1 MMFIEFIQSLYD
13 QSRPLP
19 ENPNDYSSILEDI
32 EYFHLSA
39 TVYSLLKQQGR
50 IEQTPIYFQ
59 NQLQK
64 EHQIILYNNL
74 YIKNQLKLVL
84 DTFEANGISAI
95 PLKGILFAETYF
107 GHFSARRTTDIDILI
122 RKEDMEKAKV
132 CIQKLEYNVE
142 GDWPSYHFHRTFSKM
157 MPHSSVPL
165 TIELHRDILREN
177 SSSLEIEQFWKHS
190 APLEGYKHI
199 KQLSEVHTFYMICLH
214 GWKHGMDSL
223 KYFIDIIQTI
233 HVLNHKIDYDA
244 LLKMA
249 KNDQT
254 LKRLTSTLTVVYN
267 QFPHLDQ
274 INSLPFNKKSKIWW
288 NYQEIR
294 YRDRQSVKGFKNLIR
309 VHWSEYD
316 QFKHSMISFKRWLF
330 PGKSVITNLYP
341 PSTKHKKYS
350 IFRGYIKFY
359 RKKFHT
365 LFRALFYSKVKS

>member
-1 MMFIEFIQSLYD
+1 MFIEFIQSLYD

-19 ENPNDYSSILEDI
+19 ENPDDYTSILEDT
-32 EYFHLSA
+32 EHFHLSA

-59 NQLQK
+59 SQLQK
-64 EHQIILYNNL
+64 EYQTTLYNNL

-122 RKEDMEKAKV
+122 RKEDMEKAKM

-142 GDWPSYHFHRTFSKM
+142 RDWPSYHFHRTFSKM
-157 MPHSSVPL
+157 MPHSPVPL

-190 APLEGYKHI
+190 TPLEGYKHI

-233 HVLNHKIDYDA
+233 HVLNHKIDYNA
-244 LLKMA
+244 LFKIA

-267 QFPHLDQ
+267 QFPHLNQ
-274 INSLPFNKKSKIWW
+274 INSFPFNKKSKIWW
-288 NYQEIR
+288 DYQEIR
-294 YRDRQSVKGFKNLIR
+294 YGDRQSVKGFKNLIR
-309 VHWSEYD
+309 IHLSEYD
-316 QFKHSMISFKRWLF
+316 RFEHSMIFFKRWLF
-330 PGKSVITNLYP
+330 PNKSEITNLYP
-341 PSTKHKKYS
+341 PSIKHKKYS

-359 RKKFHT
+359 QKKFHT
-365 LFRALFYSKVKS
+365 LFRALFYSKVKN

>member
-1 MMFIEFIQSLYD
+1 MFIEFIQSLYD

-19 ENPNDYSSILEDI
+19 ENPDDYTSILEDT
-32 EYFHLSA
+32 EHFHLSA

-59 NQLQK
+59 SQLQK
-64 EHQIILYNNL
+64 EYQTTLYNNL

-122 RKEDMEKAKV
+122 RKEDMEKAKM

-157 MPHSSVPL
+157 MPHSPVPL

-190 APLEGYKHI
+190 TPLEGYKHI

-233 HVLNHKIDYDA
+233 HVLNHKIDYNA
-244 LLKMA
+244 LFKIA

-267 QFPHLDQ
+267 QFPHLNQ
-274 INSLPFNKKSKIWW
+274 INSFPFNKKSKIWW
-288 NYQEIR
+288 DYQEIR
-294 YRDRQSVKGFKNLIR
+294 YGDRQSVKGFKNLIR
-309 VHWSEYD
+309 VHLSEYD
-316 QFKHSMISFKRWLF
+316 RFEHSMIFFKRWLF
-330 PGKSVITNLYP
+330 PNKSEITNLYP
-341 PSTKHKKYS
+341 PSIKHKKYS

-359 RKKFHT
+359 QKKFHT
-365 LFRALFYSKVKS
+365 LFRALFYSKVKN

>member
-1 MMFIEFIQSLYD
+1 MFIEFIQSLYD

-64 EHQIILYNNL
+64 EYQTVLYNNL
-74 YIKNQLKLVL
+74 YIKNQVKLIL

-132 CIQKLEYNVE
+132 CIQKLEYNLE
-142 GDWPSYHFHRTFSKM
+142 GDLPSYHFHRTFSKM

-165 TIELHRDILREN
+165 TIELHRDILRKN
-177 SSSLEIEQFWKHS
+177 TSGLEIEQFWHHS
-190 APLEGYKHI
+190 TPLENYKHI
-199 KQLSEVHTFYMICLH
+199 KQLSEFHTFYMICLH
-214 GWKHGMDSL
+214 GWKHRMDSL
-223 KYFIDIIQTI
+223 KYFIDIVQTI
-233 HVLNHKIDYDA
+233 HILKHKIDYHT
-244 LLKMA
+244 LFNIA
-249 KNDQT
+249 KKDRT
-254 LKRLTSTLTVVYN
+254 LKRLTSTLAVVYN

-274 INSLPFNKKSKIWW
+274 VNELPIDKKSHMWW
-288 NYQEIR
+288 DYEQIRYLKTENIRKFKNSIHFHLLDYDTLKHSIIVLKRWIFPAREEIR
-294 YRDRQSVKGFKNLIR
+294 D
-309 VHWSEYD
+309 EY
-316 QFKHSMISFKRWLF
+316 QPL
-330 PGKSVITNLYP
+330 
-341 PSTKHKKYS
+341 KKYNKYKLLKGYSKYYGKKLS
-350 IFRGYIKFY
+350 IL
-359 RKKFHT
+359 FHV
-365 LFRALFYSKVKS
+365 LFYPKVKR

>member
-1 MMFIEFIQSLYD
+1 MLIEFIQSLYD

-19 ENPNDYSSILEDI
+19 ENPDDYTSILEDI

-50 IEQTPIYFQ
+50 IEHTPIYFQ

-64 EHQIILYNNL
+64 EYQTILYNNL
-74 YIKNQLKLVL
+74 YIKNQLKLIL
-84 DTFEANGISAI
+84 DTFETNGISAI
-95 PLKGILFAETYF
+95 PLKGIMFAETYF

-122 RKEDMEKAKV
+122 CKEDMERAKV

-190 APLEGYKHI
+190 TPSEGYKHI

-223 KYFIDIIQTI
+223 KYFIDIIQAI
-233 HVLNHKIDYDA
+233 HVLTHKIDYDA
-244 LLKMA
+244 LFKMA

-254 LKRLTSTLTVVYN
+254 LKRLTSTLTIVYN
-267 QFPHLDQ
+267 QFPHLNQ

-288 NYQEIR
+288 DYQEIR
-294 YRDRQSVKGFKNLIR
+294 YGDRQSVKGFKNLIR
-309 VHWSEYD
+309 VHLSEYD
-316 QFKHSMISFKRWLF
+316 QFKHSIVFFKRWLF
-330 PGKSVITNLYP
+330 PDKFEITNLYP
-341 PSTKHKKYS
+341 PSTKHKKYK

-359 RKKFHT
+359 QKKFHT

>member
-1 MMFIEFIQSLYD
+1 MFIEFIQSLYD
-13 QSRPLP
+13 QSRPFP
-19 ENPNDYSSILEDI
+19 ENPDDYTSILEDI

-142 GDWPSYHFHRTFSKM
+142 GHCPSYHFHRTFSKI
-157 MPHSSVPL
+157 MPHSPVPL
-165 TIELHRDILREN
+165 TVELHRDILREN
-177 SSSLEIEQFWKHS
+177 TSELEIEQFWHCS
-190 APLEGYKHI
+190 TPLENYKHI
-199 KQLSEVHTFYMICLH
+199 KQLSEFHTFYMICLH

-233 HVLNHKIDYDA
+233 HVLNDKIDYHT
-244 LLKMA
+244 LFKIA

-254 LKRLTSTLTVVYN
+254 LKRLTSTLTIVYN

-274 INSLPFNKKSKIWW
+274 VNKLPINKKSNMWW
-288 NYQEIR
+288 DYKQIR
-294 YRDRQSVKGFKNLIR
+294 YLKTKNMKKVKNSIHFHLFG
-309 VHWSEYD
+309 YD
-316 QFKHSMISFKRWLF
+316 KLKHSIIVLKRWIF
-330 PGKSVITNLYP
+330 PAEQ
-341 PSTKHKKYS
+341 
-350 IFRGYIKFY
+350 R
-359 RKKFHT
+359 
-365 LFRALFYSKVKS
+365 

>member
-1 MMFIEFIQSLYD
+1 MFIEFIQTLYD

-50 IEQTPIYFQ
+50 MEQTPIYFQ
-59 NQLQK
+59 SQLQK
-64 EHQIILYNNL
+64 EYQTTLYNNL

-122 RKEDMEKAKV
+122 RKEDMEKAKM

-157 MPHSSVPL
+157 MPHSPVPL

-233 HVLNHKIDYDA
+233 HVLNHKIDYNA
-244 LLKMA
+244 LFKIA
-249 KNDQT
+249 KNDHT

-288 NYQEIR
+288 DYQEIR
-294 YRDRQSVKGFKNLIR
+294 YGDRQSVKGFKNLIR
-309 VHWSEYD
+309 VHLSEYD
-316 QFKHSMISFKRWLF
+316 HFKHSIIFFKRWLF
-330 PGKSVITNLYP
+330 PNKSEITNLYP
-341 PSTKHKKYS
+341 PSIKHKKYS
-350 IFRGYIKFY
+350 IFKGYIKFY
-359 RKKFHT
+359 QKKFHT
-365 LFRALFYSKVKS
+365 LFRALFYSKVKN

>member
-1 MMFIEFIQSLYD
+1 MFIEFIQSLYD

-39 TVYSLLKQQGR
+39 TVYSLIKQQGR
-50 IEQTPIYFQ
+50 MEQTPIYFQ
-59 NQLQK
+59 SQLQK
-64 EHQIILYNNL
+64 EYQTTLYNNL

-107 GHFSARRTTDIDILI
+107 GHFSTRRTTDIDILI
-122 RKEDMEKAKV
+122 RKEDMEKAKI

-157 MPHSSVPL
+157 MPHSPVPL
-165 TIELHRDILREN
+165 TIELHRDILRES

-190 APLEGYKHI
+190 TPLEGYKHI

-223 KYFIDIIQTI
+223 KYFIDIIQAI
-233 HVLNHKIDYDA
+233 HVLKHKINYDA
-244 LLKMA
+244 LFKMA

-267 QFPHLDQ
+267 QFPHLNQ
-274 INSLPFNKKSKIWW
+274 INSFPFNKKSKIWW
-288 NYQEIR
+288 DYQEIR
-294 YRDRQSVKGFKNLIR
+294 YGDRQSVKGFKNLIR
-309 VHWSEYD
+309 VHLSEYD
-316 QFKHSMISFKRWLF
+316 RFEHSMIFFKRWLF
-330 PGKSVITNLYP
+330 PNKSEITNLYP
-341 PSTKHKKYS
+341 PSIKHKKYS
-350 IFRGYIKFY
+350 IFKGYIKFY
-359 RKKFHT
+359 QKKFHT
-365 LFRALFYSKVKS
+365 LFRALFYSKVKN

>member
-1 MMFIEFIQSLYD
+1 MFIEFIQSLYD

-19 ENPNDYSSILEDI
+19 ENPDDYTSILEDI

-39 TVYSLLKQQGR
+39 TIYALLKQQGR
-50 IEQTPIYFQ
+50 MEQTPTYFR
-59 NQLQK
+59 NQLKTEYQAV
-64 EHQIILYNNL
+64 LYNNL
-74 YIKNQLKLVL
+74 YIKNQLKLIL
-84 DTFEANGISAI
+84 DMFEANDICAI
-95 PLKGILFAETYF
+95 PLKGILFNETYF

-122 RKEDMEKAKV
+122 RKEDMEKAIR
-132 CIQKLEYNVE
+132 CIEELEYDTE
-142 GDWPSYHFHRTFSKM
+142 GEYSSHHFHRSFGKAI
-157 MPHSSVPL
+157 PHSPVPL
-165 TIELHRDILREN
+165 AIELHWDLLKEE

-190 APLEGYKHI
+190 TPLEGYKYI
-199 KQLSEVHTFYMICLH
+199 KQLSEVHTFYMISLH

-223 KYFIDIIQTI
+223 KYFIDIIQAI

-244 LLKMA
+244 LFKMA

-267 QFPHLDQ
+267 QFPHLNQ

-294 YRDRQSVKGFKNLIR
+294 YGDRQSVKGFKNLIR
-309 VHWSEYD
+309 VHLSEYD
-316 QFKHSMISFKRWLF
+316 QFKHSMIFFKRWLF
-330 PGKSVITNLYP
+330 PKKSEITNLYP
-341 PSTKHKKYS
+341 PSTKHKKYK

-359 RKKFHT
+359 QKKFHT

>member
-1 MMFIEFIQSLYD
+1 MFIEFIQSLYD

-19 ENPNDYSSILEDI
+19 ENPDDYTSILEDT
-32 EYFHLSA
+32 EHFHLSA
-39 TVYSLLKQQGR
+39 TIYSLLKQQGR

-59 NQLQK
+59 SQLQK
-64 EHQIILYNNL
+64 EYQTTLYNNL

-122 RKEDMEKAKV
+122 RKEDMEKAKM

-157 MPHSSVPL
+157 MPHSPVPL

-190 APLEGYKHI
+190 TPLEGYKHI

-214 GWKHGMDSL
+214 GWKHRMDSL

-233 HVLNHKIDYDA
+233 HVLNHKIDYNA
-244 LLKMA
+244 LFKIA
-249 KNDQT
+249 KNDHT

-274 INSLPFNKKSKIWW
+274 INSFPFNKKSKIWW
-288 NYQEIR
+288 DYQEIR
-294 YRDRQSVKGFKNLIR
+294 YGNRQSVKGFKNLIR
-309 VHWSEYD
+309 VHLSEYD
-316 QFKHSMISFKRWLF
+316 KFKHSMIFFKRWLF
-330 PGKSVITNLYP
+330 PNKSEITNLYP
-341 PSTKHKKYS
+341 PSIKHKKYS
-350 IFRGYIKFY
+350 IFSGYIKFY
-359 RKKFHT
+359 QKKFHT
-365 LFRALFYSKVKS
+365 LFRALFYSKVKN

>member
-1 MMFIEFIQSLYD
+1 MFIEFIQSLYD

-39 TVYSLLKQQGR
+39 TVYSLIKQQGR
-50 IEQTPIYFQ
+50 MEQTPIYFQ
-59 NQLQK
+59 SQLQK
-64 EHQIILYNNL
+64 EYQTTLYNNL

-107 GHFSARRTTDIDILI
+107 GHFSTRRTTDIDILI
-122 RKEDMEKAKV
+122 RKEDMEKAKI

-157 MPHSSVPL
+157 MPHSPVPL
-165 TIELHRDILREN
+165 TIELHRDILRES

-190 APLEGYKHI
+190 TPLEGYKHI

-223 KYFIDIIQTI
+223 KYFIDIIQAI
-233 HVLNHKIDYDA
+233 HVLKHKINYDA
-244 LLKMA
+244 LFKMA

-274 INSLPFNKKSKIWW
+274 INSFPFNKKSKIWW
-288 NYQEIR
+288 DYQEIR
-294 YRDRQSVKGFKNLIR
+294 YGDRQSVKGFKNLIR
-309 VHWSEYD
+309 VHLSEYD
-316 QFKHSMISFKRWLF
+316 RFEHSMIFFKRWLF
-330 PGKSVITNLYP
+330 PNKSEITNLYP
-341 PSTKHKKYS
+341 PSIKHKKYS
-350 IFRGYIKFY
+350 IFKGYIKFY
-359 RKKFHT
+359 QKKFHT
-365 LFRALFYSKVKS
+365 LFRALFYSKVKN